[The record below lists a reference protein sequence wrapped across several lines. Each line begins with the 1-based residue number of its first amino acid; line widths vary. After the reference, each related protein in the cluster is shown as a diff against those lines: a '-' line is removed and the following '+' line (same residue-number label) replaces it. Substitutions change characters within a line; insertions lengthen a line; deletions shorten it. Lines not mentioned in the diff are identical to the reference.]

1 MGNLGEAATGK
12 VFFTGEKFCVMNGTK
27 AFTSEDG
34 GVWKSVPL
42 EPAGTS
48 IQSTVAALSA

>member
-1 MGNLGEAATGK
+1 
-12 VFFTGEKFCVMNGTK
+12 VFFTGERFCVMNGTK